1 MKHVHI
7 YTYYIQKHK
16 LSDHSFAAKTGRI
29 LDIHTTMLTLGPLG
43 AH

>member
-16 LSDHSFAAKTGRI
+16 LRDHSFATKTGRI
-29 LDIHTTMLTLGPLG
+29 LNIYTTMLTLRPLR